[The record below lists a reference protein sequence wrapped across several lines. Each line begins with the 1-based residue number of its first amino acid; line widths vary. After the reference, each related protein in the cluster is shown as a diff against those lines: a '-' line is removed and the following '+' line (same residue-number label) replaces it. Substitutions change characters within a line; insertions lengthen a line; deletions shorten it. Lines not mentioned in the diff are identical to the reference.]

1 MSSII
6 TACFL
11 KICKKVVTPRFEL
24 GSREPKS
31 RMLPLHHATIHTW
44 KHPRHTI
51 HYIINTTNTNKI
63 NKTRRKEEKRKQKKT
78 KENKRKQKKTKEKGK
93 DKYNVNVKVK
103 IKIKINKKKERK
115 RKKRKRKKRKK
126 RKRKRKRKIVCF
138 IHLNHSVLLKKRQWQ
153 DLNLRLQWRSDFE
166 SPALDHSATLS
177 YYPTILRLYYGK
189 LSK

>member
-1 MSSII
+1 MSPII
-6 TACFL
+6 TTCFL
-11 KICKKVVTPRFEL
+11 KIYKKVVTPRFEL
-24 GSREPKS
+24 GSREPKP

-115 RKKRKRKKRKK
+115 RK
-126 RKRKRKRKIVCF
+126 RKRKIVCF